1 MCLWLKNLQSKLQ
14 TGANIPI
21 KYDNGLIYHMK
32 ETEKYVIKEGIR
44 KAEKYKWPLNVWK
57 FSSYICNLK
66 VQHNTAA
73 AAAESPQPCP
83 TLRPHGRQPTRL
95 PRPWDSPG
103 KNPGVGCHCLLW
115 WAFLTNAK
123 HVEDDW
129 VGRGVAQRGNVC
141 EIQNFRQKPG
151 TVRI

>member
-1 MCLWLKNLQSKLQ
+1 MFYNVVLVSAIQQSES
-14 TGANIPI
+14 A
-21 KYDNGLIYHMK
+21 
-32 ETEKYVIKEGIR
+32 
-44 KAEKYKWPLNVWK
+44 
-57 FSSYICNLK
+57 ICIHI
-66 VQHNTAA
+66 VAA
-73 AAAESPQPCP
+73 AAIESVVSDSVQP
-83 TLRPHGRQPTRL
+83 HRQQPNRL
-95 PRPWDSPG
+95 LCPWDSPG